1 MRASITRSVSCTN
14 TIRQNL
20 IGMAKG
26 FSHASVLLSND
37 IKAANPT
44 TTNYN
49 KYEVVVG
56 FGSLAILEVDTN
68 CLQQLDKF
76 TADNTNDWLFGYIS
90 YDLKNEIEDLSSKN
104 RDNLLFPTLQFFV
117 PEIVITVAGNELT
130 AHYYASN
137 NTPAAINALIDD
149 ICKQPQPVP
158 PLNFA
163 NSFTARVSRKQYI
176 DNFSKIQNHIQ
187 QGDIYEIN
195 YCIEFFT
202 NPKGFD
208 PYNTQRQLLA
218 TSPTPYSAFFKDNS
232 QYLLCAS
239 PERYIAKSNNT
250 LISQPIKGTIARGAT
265 SELDAANQ
273 LTLSQSP
280 KERAENIMIVDL
292 VRNDLSRIASKGT
305 VNVDELCGIYPF
317 RQVHQMIS
325 TVSCKLEPNASFS
338 SIVRATFPMGSMTGA
353 PKVRAMHIIDEYEV
367 SQRGLYSGTV
377 GYISPNGDFDF
388 NVVIRSL
395 LYNEKKKYLSF
406 SVGSAITAKANAA
419 QEYDECLLKA
429 SAILKTLNTTIS
441 HAE

>member
-1 MRASITRSVSCTN
+1 MRASITRNVSSTN
-14 TIRQNL
+14 TIGQNL
-20 IGMAKG
+20 ISVAKG
-26 FSHASVLLSND
+26 FSHASVLLSNN

-44 TTNYN
+44 TISYN
-49 KYEVVVG
+49 KYEVVAG
-56 FGSLAILEVDTN
+56 FGSVAILEANCN
-68 CLQQLDKF
+68 CLQQLEEF
-76 TADNTNDWLFGYIS
+76 TANNANDWLFGLIS
-90 YDLKNEIEDLSSKN
+90 YELKNEVEALSSKSSN
-104 RDNLLFPTLQFFV
+104 SLQFPTLLFFI
-117 PEIVITVAGNELT
+117 PEIVITVDDKELT
-130 AHYYASN
+130 AHYFAN
-137 NTPAAINALIDD
+137 INTHAAINALLDD

-163 NSFTARVSRKQYI
+163 NSFNARVSKKQYI
-176 DNFSKIQNHIQ
+176 DNFSKIQTHIQ
-187 QGDIYEIN
+187 QGDIYEMN

-208 PYNTQRQLLA
+208 PYNTHKQLLA

-232 QYLLCAS
+232 RFLLCAS
-239 PERYIAKSNNT
+239 PERYIAKCHNT

-265 SELDAANQ
+265 PEQDAANQ
-273 LTLSQSP
+273 LALSQNP

-325 TVSCKLEPNASFS
+325 TVSCTLEPDTCFS
-338 SIVRATFPMGSMTGA
+338 SLLRATFPMGSMTGA
-353 PKVRAMHIIDEYEV
+353 PKVRAMQIIDEYEAA
-367 SQRGLYSGTV
+367 QRGLYSGTT

-406 SVGSAITAKANAA
+406 SVGSAITARANAA